1 MSLIIGFIIAFVSVL
16 TALGLLDQSIKL
28 YLDEVAIAI
37 VFGGTCAV
45 SMMILPWGY
54 RREIWDNIAAAFT
67 TKFHREHDLLSTCL
81 HYISGIH
88 EGQIPPLQ
96 QRDLAHVV
104 LRDGAELISL
114 RFSED
119 EIEVILTE
127 RIRRAGDASRAIASA
142 WKSLA
147 KYPPAFGL
155 VGTVF
160 GLVHLMRALA
170 QGLSP
175 REIGT
180 LMATALV
187 ATLYGLI
194 LANLVIAPFAEA
206 ILKAAEVRRRRAEV
220 ALHAVLLAH
229 NKTSILK
236 SQELLNSFVSQG
248 ERVNFVATYID
259 DDRKAA

>member
-1 MSLIIGFIIAFVSVL
+1 MA
-16 TALGLLDQSIKL
+16 
-28 YLDEVAIAI
+28 
-37 VFGGTCAV
+37 
-45 SMMILPWGY
+45 MMILPWSY
-54 RREIWDNIAAAFT
+54 RRELWDNLTSAFT
-67 TKFHREHDLLSTCL
+67 TKSPRERELLNTCL
-81 HYISGIH
+81 QYVSGIQ
-88 EGQIPPLQ
+88 EGQLPPLY
-96 QRDLAHVV
+96 QRDLAHAV

-114 RFSED
+114 RFSEE
-119 EIEVILTE
+119 EIETILTE
-127 RIRRAGDASRAIASA
+127 RIHRSGEASRAVAAA

-160 GLVHLMRALA
+160 GLAHLMRALA

-194 LANLVIAPFAEA
+194 LANLVIGPYAEA
-206 ILKAAEVRRRRAEV
+206 ILKSADLHRRRAEI

-236 SQELLNSFVSQG
+236 AQELLNSFVGQN
-248 ERVNFVATYID
+248 ERMNFVDYYMD
-259 DDRKAA
+259 DDRMAA